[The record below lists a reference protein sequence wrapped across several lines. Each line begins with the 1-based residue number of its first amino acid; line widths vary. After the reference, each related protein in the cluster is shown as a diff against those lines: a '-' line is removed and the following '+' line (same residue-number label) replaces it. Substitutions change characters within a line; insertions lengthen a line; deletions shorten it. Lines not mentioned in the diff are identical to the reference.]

1 MKYRKLDTA
10 GDYTFGQ
17 QGANFYK
24 DTPEAVAQA
33 IQTNLGLIQGE
44 WFLDTTIGTPY
55 QARILG
61 MGRLATYD
69 QAIKETILNTQGV
82 KSILTYSSSYEP
94 TSRAASVTCTVDT
107 VYGQIAVT
115 MNYAYSSSGMPS
127 LLDVNFI
134 LNQSLLG

>member
-1 MKYRKLDTA
+1 MRYRKLDSN

-24 DTPEAVAQA
+24 DSPEAVAQA
-33 IQTNLGLIQGE
+33 IKTNLGLIQGE

-82 KSILTYSSSYEP
+82 KSILTYSSNYQP
-94 TSRAASVTCTVDT
+94 TNRSASVACTVDT
-107 VYGQIAVT
+107 VYGKIAATVG
-115 MNYAYSSSGMPS
+115 YAYSSSGMPT
-127 LLDVNFI
+127 LLDINFI

>member
-1 MKYRKLDTA
+1 MRYRKLDTN

-24 DTPEAVAQA
+24 NVPEAVAQA
-33 IQTNLGLIQGE
+33 IETNLGLIQGE

-55 QARILG
+55 QTRILG

-69 QAIKETILNTQGV
+69 QAIKEVILNTQGV
-82 KSILTYSSSYEP
+82 KSILSYSSNYEP
-94 TSRAASVTCTVDT
+94 TNRAASVICTVDT
-107 VYGQIAVT
+107 VYGQLVAT
-115 MNYAYSSSGMPS
+115 MNYAYSSLGMPS
-127 LLDVNFI
+127 LLDINFN